1 MPEPDPPIVA
11 VLSGPSGAGKDTILH
26 GAMDLD
32 PSLATVATA
41 KTRPPRRG
49 EVHGVHHQFLSER
62 EFDEWLAAGRF
73 LEHATVY
80 GHRSGVPREAV
91 EAQLQHGKS
100 VIIRTD
106 VQGARTLRERLP
118 DALLVFVTVPDAS
131 VLRGRMLR
139 RGTDSESDMEVRLAE
154 AEAEMSEA
162 SWFDAVIMNEDGR
175 EWAAAESLV
184 AAISEARRAR
194 AASRRGAASGC

>member
-91 EAQLQHGKS
+91 EAQLQLGKS

-175 EWAAAESLV
+175 ERAAAESLV
-184 AAISEARRAR
+184 AAIAEARRAR
-194 AASRRGAASGC
+194 AEAPSG

>member
-1 MPEPDPPIVA
+1 MPDAEPPIVA

-26 GAMDLD
+26 GAMELD

-41 KTRPPRRG
+41 KTRPPRAG
-49 EVHGVHHQFLSER
+49 EVHGVHHQFLSED
-62 EFDEWLAAGRF
+62 EFDQWLAAGRF

-91 EAQLQHGKS
+91 EEQLRRGKS

-118 DALLVFVTVPDAS
+118 EALLVFVTVPDAGI
-131 VLRGRMLR
+131 LRGRMQR
-139 RGTDSESDMEVRLAE
+139 RGTDSEADMELRLAE
-154 AEAEMSEA
+154 AEAEMSE
-162 SWFDAVIMNEDGR
+162 SDWFDEVIVNGDGR
-175 EWAAAESLV
+175 ERGAAEQLV
-184 AAISEARRAR
+184 AAIAAARRGRSGAE
-194 AASRRGAASGC
+194 RG

>member
-49 EVHGVHHQFLSER
+49 EIHGVHHQFLSER

-91 EAQLQHGKS
+91 EAQLQRGKS

-118 DALLVFVTVPDAS
+118 EALLVFVTVPDAS

-139 RGTDSESDMEVRLAE
+139 RGTDSEADMEVRLAE

-175 EWAAAESLV
+175 ERAAAESLV
-184 AAISEARRAR
+184 EAIAQARRAR
-194 AASRRGAASGC
+194 AEAQSG

>member
-49 EVHGVHHQFLSER
+49 EIHGVHHQFLSER

-73 LEHATVY
+73 IEHATVY

-91 EAQLQHGKS
+91 EAQLQLGKS

-139 RGTDSESDMEVRLAE
+139 RGTDSEADMEVRLAE

-184 AAISEARRAR
+184 AAIAEARRAR
-194 AASRRGAASGC
+194 AEAPSG

>member
-91 EAQLQHGKS
+91 EAQLQLGKS

-118 DALLVFVTVPDAS
+118 EALLVFVTVPDAS

-139 RGTDSESDMEVRLAE
+139 RGTDSEADMEVRLAE

-175 EWAAAESLV
+175 ERAAAESLV
-184 AAISEARRAR
+184 AAIAEARRAR
-194 AASRRGAASGC
+194 AEAPSR

>member
-49 EVHGVHHQFLSER
+49 EVHGVHHQFLTER

-91 EAQLQHGKS
+91 EAQLQRGKS

-139 RGTDSESDMEVRLAE
+139 RGTDSEADVEVRLAE

-175 EWAAAESLV
+175 ERAAAESLV
-184 AAISEARRAR
+184 AAIAEARRAR
-194 AASRRGAASGC
+194 AEAPSR

>member
-32 PSLATVATA
+32 SSLATVATA

-49 EVHGVHHQFLSER
+49 EVHGVHHQFLSEQ

-91 EAQLQHGKS
+91 EAQLRHGKS

-139 RGTDSESDMEVRLAE
+139 RGTDSEADMEVRLAE

-175 EWAAAESLV
+175 ERAAAESLV
-184 AAISEARRAR
+184 AAIAEARRAR
-194 AASRRGAASGC
+194 AEAQSG

>member
-49 EVHGVHHQFLSER
+49 EIHGVHHQFLSER

-91 EAQLQHGKS
+91 EAQLQRGKS

-139 RGTDSESDMEVRLAE
+139 RGTDSEADMEVRLAE

-175 EWAAAESLV
+175 ERAAAESLV
-184 AAISEARRAR
+184 EAIAQARRER
-194 AASRRGAASGC
+194 AAAQSG

>member
-32 PSLATVATA
+32 SSLATVATA

-91 EAQLQHGKS
+91 EAQLQIGKS

-131 VLRGRMLR
+131 VLRGRMLQ

-162 SWFDAVIMNEDGR
+162 SWFDAVILNEDGR
-175 EWAAAESLV
+175 ERAAAESLV

-194 AASRRGAASGC
+194 AEAPSG

>member
-91 EAQLQHGKS
+91 EAQLQLGKS

-139 RGTDSESDMEVRLAE
+139 RGTDSEADMEVRLAE

-175 EWAAAESLV
+175 ERAAAESLV
-184 AAISEARRAR
+184 AVIAEARRAR
-194 AASRRGAASGC
+194 AEAPSG

>member
-91 EAQLQHGKS
+91 EAQLQLGKS

-106 VQGARTLRERLP
+106 VQGARTLRGRLP

-162 SWFDAVIMNEDGR
+162 SWFDAVILNEDGR
-175 EWAAAESLV
+175 ERAAAESLV
-184 AAISEARRAR
+184 AAIAEARRAR
-194 AASRRGAASGC
+194 AEAPSG

>member
-91 EAQLQHGKS
+91 EAQLQLGKS

-118 DALLVFVTVPDAS
+118 EALLVFVTVPDAS

-139 RGTDSESDMEVRLAE
+139 RGTDSEADMEVRLAE

-175 EWAAAESLV
+175 ERAAAESLV
-184 AAISEARRAR
+184 AAIAEARRAR
-194 AASRRGAASGC
+194 AEAPSG

>member
-49 EVHGVHHQFLSER
+49 EIHGVHHQFLSER

-91 EAQLQHGKS
+91 EAQLRRGKS

-139 RGTDSESDMEVRLAE
+139 RGTDSEADMEVRLAE

-175 EWAAAESLV
+175 ERAAEESLV
-184 AAISEARRAR
+184 EAIAQARRAR
-194 AASRRGAASGC
+194 AEAQSG

>member
-49 EVHGVHHQFLSER
+49 EIHGVHHQFLSER

-73 LEHATVY
+73 IEHATVY

-91 EAQLQHGKS
+91 EAQLQRGKS

-139 RGTDSESDMEVRLAE
+139 RGTDSEADMEVRLAE

-175 EWAAAESLV
+175 ERAAAESLV
-184 AAISEARRAR
+184 EAIAQARRAR
-194 AASRRGAASGC
+194 AEAQSG

>member
-91 EAQLQHGKS
+91 EAQLQRGKS

-118 DALLVFVTVPDAS
+118 EALLVFVTVPDAS

-139 RGTDSESDMEVRLAE
+139 RGTDSEADMEVRLAE

-162 SWFDAVIMNEDGR
+162 SWFNAVIVNEDGR
-175 EWAAAESLV
+175 ERAAAESLV
-184 AAISEARRAR
+184 AAIAEARRAR
-194 AASRRGAASGC
+194 AEAPSG

>member
-73 LEHATVY
+73 IEHATVY

-91 EAQLQHGKS
+91 EAQLQLGKS

-139 RGTDSESDMEVRLAE
+139 RGTDSEADMEVRLAE
-154 AEAEMSEA
+154 AEAEMVEA
-162 SWFDAVIMNEDGR
+162 SWFDAVIVNEDGR
-175 EWAAAESLV
+175 ERAAAESLV
-184 AAISEARRAR
+184 AAIAEARRAR
-194 AASRRGAASGC
+194 AEAPSG

>member
-32 PSLATVATA
+32 SSLATVATA

-91 EAQLQHGKS
+91 EAQLQRGKS

-118 DALLVFVTVPDAS
+118 EALLVFVTVPDAS

-175 EWAAAESLV
+175 ERAAAESLV
-184 AAISEARRAR
+184 AAIAEARRAR
-194 AASRRGAASGC
+194 AEAPSR

>member
-49 EVHGVHHQFLSER
+49 EIHGVHHQFLSER

-91 EAQLQHGKS
+91 EAQLQRGKS

-139 RGTDSESDMEVRLAE
+139 RGTDSEADMKVRLAE

-175 EWAAAESLV
+175 ERAAAESLV
-184 AAISEARRAR
+184 EAIAQARRAR
-194 AASRRGAASGC
+194 AEAQSG

>member
-49 EVHGVHHQFLSER
+49 EVHGVHHQFLSEQ
-62 EFDEWLAAGRF
+62 EFDEWQAAGRF

-91 EAQLQHGKS
+91 EAQLQLGKS

-118 DALLVFVTVPDAS
+118 EALLVFVTVPDAS

-139 RGTDSESDMEVRLAE
+139 RGTDSEADMEVRLAE

-175 EWAAAESLV
+175 ERAAAESLV
-184 AAISEARRAR
+184 AAIAEARRAR
-194 AASRRGAASGC
+194 AEAPSG

>member
-49 EVHGVHHQFLSER
+49 EIHGVHHQFLSER

-91 EAQLQHGKS
+91 EAQLQRGKS

-139 RGTDSESDMEVRLAE
+139 RGTDSEADMEVRLAE
-154 AEAEMSEA
+154 AEAEMVEA

-175 EWAAAESLV
+175 ERAAAESLV
-184 AAISEARRAR
+184 AAIAEARRAR
-194 AASRRGAASGC
+194 AEAPSG

>member
-91 EAQLQHGKS
+91 EAQLRSGRS

-118 DALLVFVTVPDAS
+118 DALLVFVTVSDAS

-139 RGTDSESDMEVRLAE
+139 RGTDSEADMEVRLAE
-154 AEAEMSEA
+154 AEAEMAEA
-162 SWFDAVIMNEDGR
+162 SWFDAVILNEDGR
-175 EWAAAESLV
+175 EGAAAESLV
-184 AAISEARRAR
+184 AAIAEARRAR
-194 AASRRGAASGC
+194 AEAPPG

>member
-32 PSLATVATA
+32 SSLATVATA

-91 EAQLQHGKS
+91 EAQLRRGKS

-139 RGTDSESDMEVRLAE
+139 RGTDSEADMEVRLAE

-175 EWAAAESLV
+175 ERTAAEALV
-184 AAISEARRAR
+184 AAIAEARRAR
-194 AASRRGAASGC
+194 AAAQSG

>member
-49 EVHGVHHQFLSER
+49 EIHGVHHQFLSER

-91 EAQLQHGKS
+91 EAQLQRGKS

-139 RGTDSESDMEVRLAE
+139 RGTDSEADMEVRLAE

-175 EWAAAESLV
+175 ERAAAESLV
-184 AAISEARRAR
+184 EAIAQARRAR
-194 AASRRGAASGC
+194 AEAQSG

>member
-91 EAQLQHGKS
+91 EAQLQRGKS

-118 DALLVFVTVPDAS
+118 EALLVFVTVPDAS

-139 RGTDSESDMEVRLAE
+139 RGTDSEADMEVRLAE

-175 EWAAAESLV
+175 ERAAAESLV
-184 AAISEARRAR
+184 AAIAEARRAR
-194 AASRRGAASGC
+194 AEAPSG

>member
-91 EAQLQHGKS
+91 EAQLQLGKS

-139 RGTDSESDMEVRLAE
+139 RGTDSEADMEVRLAE

-175 EWAAAESLV
+175 ERAAAESLV
-184 AAISEARRAR
+184 AAIAEARRAR
-194 AASRRGAASGC
+194 AEAPSG